1 MFLLLHLNSSV
12 TDYGVKFPEV
22 ETLLLRIHIKNFRSL
37 EKQRWSRKDFEICES
52 FDLFLSLYLFLSYHL
67 SKHFDINFTLKY
79 CLFCRKQ
86 CYLNFHLYKSHH
98 FWTQRFWGRGACM
111 CFGGRIKG
119 GQTQTL
125 NSPLLLVSHKMNK
138 SYQPHHMCPCETKR
152 VFVWW
157 VQFFA
162 TNCGLS

>member
-1 MFLLLHLNSSV
+1 MSV
-12 TDYGVKFPEV
+12 SAAKNTEYHFWQAEDTSV
-22 ETLLLRIHIKNFRSL
+22 EII
-37 EKQRWSRKDFEICES
+37 
-52 FDLFLSLYLFLSYHL
+52 
-67 SKHFDINFTLKY
+67 
-79 CLFCRKQ
+79 CLFIMCSATDTPTPSTQIRLWFFSRLTFKEKNVQ
-86 CYLNFHLYKSHH
+86 IIPIFGMQYVLKIYFKSD
-98 FWTQRFWGRGACM
+98 FLKVKGKNLVCMSVGRGACM

>member
-1 MFLLLHLNSSV
+1 MFKINPLPSDL
-12 TDYGVKFPEV
+12 TDYNILSIIIDNCGSQIIRQSYHTVISSF
-22 ETLLLRIHIKNFRSL
+22 LNMC
-37 EKQRWSRKDFEICES
+37 EI
-52 FDLFLSLYLFLSYHL
+52 FLSLYLFLSYHL